1 MSCFL
6 PYFLPTVFQIRGQI
20 IVLKFGFFE
29 SNGLKLRYLEL
40 GEGEPLILI
49 HGLGESLEG
58 WNYQYDEFSRYFR
71 VISLDLRGFG
81 MSDVPESISIYDFAE
96 DVKNLMDEL
105 GIKSANLLGLS
116 MGGAV
121 CMAFF
126 ERYPERVRSLI
137 LANTLYKL
145 PEEAKP
151 LFEERL
157 KLVEKADMDEIA
169 NFIANIS
176 IHQERDDLKDFVR
189 TIVRKNDKEFY
200 KKVTI
205 ELSKIDFEDV
215 LPKINVPTLILVAE
229 YDVTT
234 PPVIGGEMAKLI
246 PNSEI
251 RTVKNSAHL
260 AKVENPEEFNRYV
273 IEFLRR

>member
-1 MSCFL
+1 M
-6 PYFLPTVFQIRGQI
+6 
-20 IVLKFGFFE
+20 KFGFFE
-29 SNGLKLRYLEL
+29 SDSLKLRYLEL

-157 KLVEKADMDEIA
+157 KLVEKADMNEIA

-229 YDVTT
+229 YDITT
-234 PPVIGGEMAKLI
+234 PPAIGEEMAKLI

-251 RTVKNSAHL
+251 KMVKNSAHL
-260 AKVENPEEFNRYV
+260 AKVENPEEFNKYV